1 MLINFRDNYLKL
13 ALIAKLSSVVLNCLS
28 AMFSAKQ
35 PVPLGSYLLSLQLFS
50 YESPNKKKKKLKL
63 QKKITITRNVLAN
76 S

>member
-1 MLINFRDNYLKL
+1 VIWHIFLSVIEFSEKKQPLRLKDNYLKL

-50 YESPNKKKKKLKL
+50 FESP
-63 QKKITITRNVLAN
+63 T
-76 S
+76 